1 MNNDITLL
9 IPAKNEKESLPF
21 VITEIEKLKLK
32 CRFLFVVE
40 KTDYETIK
48 VIKKFKKK
56 SYSNQIKVMEM
67 H

>member
-56 SYSNQIKVMEM
+56 FILQ
-67 H
+67 

>member
-1 MNNDITLL
+1 M
-9 IPAKNEKESLPF
+9 KKESLPF

-56 SYSNQIKVMEM
+56 SHIPIK
-67 H
+67 